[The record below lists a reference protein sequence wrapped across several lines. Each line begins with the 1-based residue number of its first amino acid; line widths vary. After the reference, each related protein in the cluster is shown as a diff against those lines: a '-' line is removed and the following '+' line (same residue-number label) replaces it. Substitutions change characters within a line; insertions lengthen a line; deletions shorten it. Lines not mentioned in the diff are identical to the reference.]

1 VSARNL
7 QLSGSNSWSWPKN
20 ARGALASVVLM
31 TMYNRAGMSP
41 ARHHLFA
48 VSMPTLDE
56 RVAYIEGRLE
66 EQSQRFDAR
75 LDRLDAK
82 IDAVG
87 QRLDSKLDG
96 IAQRLDSRID
106 VLDATASRH
115 FTWLVGI
122 QVAVLIAIVTASL
135 R

>member
-1 VSARNL
+1 
-7 QLSGSNSWSWPKN
+7 
-20 ARGALASVVLM
+20 
-31 TMYNRAGMSP
+31 
-41 ARHHLFA
+41 
-48 VSMPTLDE
+48 MPTLDE

-66 EQSQRFDAR
+66 EQSQRFDVR
-75 LDRLDAK
+75 LNGLDAKVDRLDAK
-82 IDAVG
+82 VD
-87 QRLDSKLDG
+87 RLDAKLDG